1 MLHRTTYCTQ
11 DTSKTQNSAQ
21 TSVGVK
27 IQPIIQT
34 RQLGQFNCTERV
46 LIGSDEFLALF
57 EKKKCYEKNGII
69 DGKSDLASGK
79 RILRI

>member
-1 MLHRTTYCTQ
+1 MLHRTIYFTQ
-11 DTSKTQNSAQ
+11 DPSKTPNSAQ
-21 TSVGVK
+21 NAVGAK

-57 EKKKCYEKNGII
+57 EKKKCYEK
-69 DGKSDLASGK
+69 L
-79 RILRI
+79 